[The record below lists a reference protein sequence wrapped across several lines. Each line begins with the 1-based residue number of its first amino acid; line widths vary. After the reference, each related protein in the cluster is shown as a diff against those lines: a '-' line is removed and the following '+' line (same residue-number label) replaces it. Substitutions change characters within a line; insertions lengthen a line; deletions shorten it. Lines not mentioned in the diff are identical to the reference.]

1 MREAPDAVSNA
12 TSDSGAR
19 PSARAPRVRIAPSPT
34 GDPHVGTAYIAL
46 FNYVFARKFGGTFI
60 LRIED
65 TDQERYTAGS
75 EAAIFEAL
83 HWLGLQWDEGPDVGG
98 PRGPYRQSERLP
110 LYREQVAVLL
120 AKGEA
125 YRCFCSRERLDEVRK
140 QQIADK
146 SPKLGYD
153 GHCRALDPTE
163 AAGRAA
169 AGEAHV
175 VRLRVPE
182 GVTPVVDHL
191 RGAEPIVFENSQ
203 IDDQVLLKSDGFPTY
218 HLANVVDD
226 HFMGITHVIR
236 GEEWITS
243 TPKHVLLYRA
253 FGWEPPAFYHL
264 GLLRNADK
272 SKLSK
277 RKNPVSVFHYRDLGY
292 LPETMLNFMA
302 NLGFSM
308 GAEVERFTVEQMIEA
323 LRLVEGQRR
332 RPGLRCRQARGLQR
346 RRHPGDVGR
355 RAVRAPARARA
366 GPGAHQG
373 DARPGPGAGPPPR
386 RLHPVPQLLLR
397 RQPRLRVRCGQ
408 DQGPERQVG
417 RRGGQLLDSTCR
429 RSSATTRPAASRR
442 RRSRPSRASSA
453 QRHAVKAKE
462 LFMLLRLG
470 VTGRSASPSL
480 FDTMALCGKDRCRM
494 RMRDVSEL
502 LRQA

>member
-1 MREAPDAVSNA
+1 MREGSDAVSNA
-12 TSDSGAR
+12 ISEG
-19 PSARAPRVRIAPSPT
+19 PKPRVRIAPSPT

-46 FNYVFARKFGGTFI
+46 FNYVFARKTGGTFV

-125 YRCFCSRERLDEVRK
+125 YRCFCTRDRLDEVRK
-140 QQIADK
+140 QQLADK
-146 SPKLGYD
+146 SPVLGYD
-153 GHCRALDPTE
+153 GHCRAVDPAE
-163 AAGRAA
+163 AVRRAE

-175 VRLRVPE
+175 VRLRVPSE
-182 GVTPVVDHL
+182 GVTSFVDHL
-191 RGAEPIVFENSQ
+191 RAEPIVFENRLV
-203 IDDQVLLKSDGFPTY
+203 DDQVLLKSDGFPTY

-253 FGWEPPAFYHL
+253 FGWEAPAFYHL

-302 NLGFSM
+302 NLGFSL
-308 GAEVERFTVEQMIEA
+308 GAEVERFTVAQMIEHFDWSKVSVGGPVFDPA
-323 LRLVEGQRR
+323 KLESFNADDIRAMSVDQLYERLQERV
-332 RPGLRCRQARGLQR
+332 L
-346 RRHPGDVGR
+346 
-355 RAVRAPARARA
+355 APARIKAMLAQAQERV
-366 GPGAHQG
+366 H
-373 DARPGPGAGPPPR
+373 
-386 RLHPVPQLLLR
+386 RLDDFIPYLSFFFGGSVDYAPVRDKLKP
-397 RQPRLRVRCGQ
+397 VSGKT
-408 DQGPERQVG
+408 GKETAV
-417 RRGGQLLDSTCR
+417 LLDTYVQEIER
-429 RSSATTRPAASRR
+429 DNTARSFTAPALEAFSREFC
-442 RRSRPSRASSA
+442 
-453 QRHAVKAKE
+453 QRHAVKPKE
-462 LFMLLRLG
+462 LFMLLRLA
-470 VTGRSASPSL
+470 VTGRTASPSL
-480 FDTMALCGKDRCRM
+480 FDTMAICGKDRCRA
-494 RMRDVSEL
+494 RIRDVVEY
-502 LRQA
+502 LRTLA

>member
-12 TSDSGAR
+12 SSDG
-19 PSARAPRVRIAPSPT
+19 RAPRVRIAPSPT

-46 FNYVFARKFGGTFI
+46 FNYVFARKFGGTFV

-153 GHCRALDPTE
+153 GHCRALDPAE
-163 AAGRAA
+163 AARRAA

-182 GVTPVVDHL
+182 GETLVFDHL
-191 RGAEPIVFENSQ
+191 RNDGAPIVFENSQ

-302 NLGFSM
+302 NLGFSL
-308 GAEVERFTVEQMIEA
+308 GAEVERFTVAQMIEHFDWSKVSVGGPVFDPA
-323 LRLVEGQRR
+323 KLEAFNADDIRAMSVDQLYERLQERVLAPTRIKAMLAQAQERVHRLDDFIPYMSFFFGGSVDYAPVRDKLKPASGKTGPQTAELLDTYVQEIERDNA
-332 RPGLRCRQARGLQR
+332 ARGFT
-346 RRHPGDVGR
+346 
-355 RAVRAPARARA
+355 APA
-366 GPGAHQG
+366 
-373 DARPGPGAGPPPR
+373 
-386 RLHPVPQLLLR
+386 LEVF
-397 RQPRLRVRCGQ
+397 
-408 DQGPERQVG
+408 
-417 RRGGQLLDSTCR
+417 
-429 RSSATTRPAASRR
+429 SREFC
-442 RRSRPSRASSA
+442 A
-453 QRHAVKAKE
+453 RHAVKPKE
-462 LFMLLRLG
+462 LFMLLRVA
-470 VTGRSASPSL
+470 VTGRTASPSL
-480 FDTMALCGKDRCRM
+480 FDTMAICGKDRCRT
-494 RMRDVSEL
+494 RIRDVVGY
-502 LRQA
+502 LRTLP